1 MNSPLCSV
9 RTGPNAKGAI
19 FDVAC
24 LPDCIKR
31 LSEAG
36 TVLAE
41 QLIAFSLLGRLMG
54 WHMVM

>member
-1 MNSPLCSV
+1 M

-19 FDVAC
+19 FDVYLRGWHAYRIASK
-24 LPDCIKR
+24 L

-41 QLIAFSLLGRLMG
+41 QLIAFSLLGQLMG